1 MKTVSR
7 GNSIRRKARKEQKR
21 NKGFIG
27 SFQLLLYYF
36 MLFIADAI
44 LFYLFL

>member
-21 NKGFIG
+21 NKRFIG
-27 SFQLLLYYF
+27 SLQLLLYYF
-36 MLFIADAI
+36 MLFIADV
-44 LFYLFL
+44 LLSYLFL